1 MADPSEFDRFYLATA
16 PRVLAHLYLITG
28 EMSEAQDCTQEAYAR
43 AWQRWDSLTGDGQ
56 QEPLAWVRSVGCR
69 LAISNWRRA
78 MAQTRAWRRH
88 GPVADVREPSSDVV
102 AVRQA
107 LAKLSAGQRAV
118 IVLHHFADL
127 RVEDVAQQLRIP
139 VGTVKARL
147 SRGRA
152 ALAVLLADES
162 HPKNDS
168 RIGTAK
174 ERFHA

>member
-1 MADPSEFDRFYLATA
+1 MSEPSAFDRFYLATA

-28 EMSEAQDCTQEAYAR
+28 NMSEAQDCTQEAYSR
-43 AWQRWDSLTGDGQ
+43 AWQRWDKLTDDGQ
-56 QEPLAWVRSVGCR
+56 REPLGWVRSVGCR

-78 MAQTRAWRRH
+78 MAQTRAWGRH
-88 GPVADVREPSSDVV
+88 GPQPDVVEPSADVV

-107 LAKLSAGQRAV
+107 LAQLSPGQRAA

-127 RVEDVAQQLRIP
+127 RVEDVAAELKVP

-152 ALAVLLADES
+152 ALAVLLGDES
-162 HPKNDS
+162 NELA
-168 RIGTAK
+168 AK
-174 ERFHA
+174 EQFSG